1 MNQLKVLSQTIDVHP
16 PGVLDRTVSSAQPRM
31 SLPHV
36 VLRPAAGNAFESTV
50 EQLATAIRLGVFT
63 DGEQLPPERELA
75 DRLGVSRSTLREA
88 IAALRDSGLVTTRRG
103 RGGGS
108 VVTYAG
114 LEPGSRAGSVP
125 VRTGAALADAI
136 DFRRVVEPGA
146 AALTATRALAAD
158 QRAWLVES
166 AKAAREAPDNAAHR
180 LADSRF
186 HLAVATLS
194 GSPMLIEA
202 VTRAQAALNELLSAI
217 PVLPTNIAH
226 SNDQHDAVVRAI
238 LDGDDARAREAM
250 EEHCDATAALL
261 RGLIG

>member
-1 MNQLKVLSQTIDVHP
+1 MSA
-16 PGVLDRTVSSAQPRM
+16 AQPRM

-36 VLRPAAGNAFESTV
+36 VLRPATGNAFEATV

-75 DRLGVSRSTLREA
+75 DRLGVSRNTLREA

-103 RGGGS
+103 RGGG
-108 VVTYAG
+108 TRRH
-114 LEPGSRAGSVP
+114 LCRAGA
-125 VRTGAALADAI
+125 RAAVAP
-136 DFRRVVEPGA
+136 RPGA
-146 AALTATRALAAD
+146 HRCGTGRRPRLPARGGAGRGGPGCHPGLAAD

-194 GSPMLIEA
+194 GSPMLIES
-202 VTRAQAALNELLSAI
+202 VTRAQAALNEMLSAI

-226 SNDQHDAVVRAI
+226 SNDQHDAVVAAI
-238 LDGDDARAREAM
+238 LDGDADAGAGCHGGALRRHGRPAERA
-250 EEHCDATAALL
+250 L
-261 RGLIG
+261 G

>member
-1 MNQLKVLSQTIDVHP
+1 MMADPQPDV
-16 PGVLDRTVSSAQPRM
+16 VVSTAAGQSA
-31 SLPHV
+31 LPHV
-36 VLRPAAGNAFESTV
+36 VLRPTAGNAFEATV

-63 DGEQLPPERELA
+63 DGEVLPPERELA
-75 DRLGVSRSTLREA
+75 ERVGVSRNTLREA

-114 LEPGSRAGSVP
+114 QEPGSERL

-146 AALTATRALAAD
+146 TALAATRTLAAD
-158 QRAWLVES
+158 QRAWLTES
-166 AKAAREAPDNAAHR
+166 ARSAREAPDNAAHR

-202 VTRAQAALNELLSAI
+202 VTRAQAALHEMLCCI
-217 PVLPTNIAH
+217 PVLRRNIEH
-226 SNDQHDAVVRAI
+226 SNQQHDAVVAAI
-238 LDGDDARAREAM
+238 LSGDPEGARAAM